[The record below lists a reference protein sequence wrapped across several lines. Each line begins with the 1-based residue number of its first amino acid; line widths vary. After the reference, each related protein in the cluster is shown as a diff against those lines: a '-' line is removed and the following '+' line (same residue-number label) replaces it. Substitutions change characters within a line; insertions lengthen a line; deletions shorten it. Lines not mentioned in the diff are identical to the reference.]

1 MVFEFSF
8 NAIAIATLVGT
19 LLALFMAYFPT
30 VRVWFASL
38 DQDKKSLL
46 NLGLLVLAE
55 VAISLLSYY
64 QIIKTVPPFS
74 WQGAIAVFAALVVS
88 NQPVQQLLPP
98 TKDVTLALQAKM
110 FKMLSQAPK

>member
-38 DQDKKSLL
+38 EQDKKSLI
-46 NLGLLVLAE
+46 NLGFLVLAE
-55 VAISLLSYY
+55 VVISLLSYY
-64 QIIKTVPPFS
+64 QVIKTVPPFS
-74 WQGAIAVFAALVVS
+74 WQEAIAVFAALVVS

-98 TKDVTLALQAKM
+98 TKDVTIALQS
-110 FKMLSQAPK
+110 KMLKLLRTAK